1 MKTMDYRTALRA
13 KGFKPLGNKKLR
25 TPRLPGTVE
34 IVPADERGKWKLHR
48 YEEGEQAA

>member
-1 MKTMDYRTALRA
+1 MDYRTALRA

-34 IVPADERGKWKLHR
+34 IVPDGKGGWRKHE
-48 YEEGEQAA
+48 YGKEQEQAA